1 MKQIGFSFV
10 NPAPQIEPAH
20 VANFARKCEEIGAH
34 SFWVLD
40 RIAYDNLEPL
50 TLLGVAGAVTKKIRL
65 GTSVL
70 LAATRHPTILAKT
83 SATLDFLSGGR
94 LTLGIG
100 VGSREPDFAA
110 VNVPYG
116 HRGSRVEE
124 AMQLVKQLW
133 TGNPVTHHG
142 RFYQVENLAVGP
154 KPVQSPHPPIWM
166 GGGGVDS
173 ALRRIARLAD
183 GYICGSSAVPNF
195 ANIWSKITDYAAD
208 IGRNPAEI
216 EKAGL
221 TFMALD
227 PNKSHAIEAC
237 EAYLKRYYGA
247 VRMEVEKTLLVGS
260 AEACA
265 DKINSAFG
273 NGLDTLIIGLVVPD
287 LRQLD
292 RFASQ
297 VMPRLELK

>member
-1 MKQIGFSFV
+1 
-10 NPAPQIEPAH
+10 
-20 VANFARKCEEIGAH
+20 
-34 SFWVLD
+34 
-40 RIAYDNLEPL
+40 
-50 TLLGVAGAVTKKIRL
+50 
-65 GTSVL
+65 
-70 LAATRHPTILAKT
+70 
-83 SATLDFLSGGR
+83 
-94 LTLGIG
+94 
-100 VGSREPDFAA
+100 
-110 VNVPYG
+110 
-116 HRGSRVEE
+116 
-124 AMQLVKQLW
+124 
-133 TGNPVTHHG
+133 
-142 RFYQVENLAVGP
+142 
-154 KPVQSPHPPIWM
+154 M
-166 GGGGVDS
+166 GGGGVDA

-183 GYICGSSAVPNF
+183 GYICGSSAVANF
-195 ANIWSKITDYAAD
+195 THIWSKITDYAAE

-227 PNKSHAIEAC
+227 PNKSRAIEAC

-265 DKINSAFG
+265 DKISRAFG

-297 VMPRLELK
+297 VAPRLKL